1 MRPLLHRTLAGVLLL
16 AAVRGAEAQQ
26 QQVRVTQRT
35 NVRSDSLVKRIF
47 NSDVSD
53 VKRMVTEWREREQR
67 LVNELRAVPQ
77 EDFPTRRRLEDDLA
91 QHTRDGF
98 AMMSAIEA
106 RCVDGGG
113 ALPAGYLGLN
123 IESIGRLINNEPQ
136 QLVSTVTS
144 VEPGSPAERVGL
156 QRGDTLLS
164 IGGVEPRRMGEIG
177 AMLVPG
183 RSMTIRVV
191 RDGMPREFTLV
202 VARRPEGFGESCG
215 EFERALMPMRVP
227 GRVFVRDRSIGPRVQ
242 VDGREAGAEDPP
254 EIRVMIFGADGERET
269 ATGFFAGAEFR
280 PLDADWREV
289 LGVRQGVMVI
299 KVAAGSPAATSGL
312 KSGDVVTAVGSAP
325 VASPVTLVQLLAA
338 SKESDI
344 TLQVVRAKDRRT
356 ITLKL
361 GQR

>member
-1 MRPLLHRTLAGVLLL
+1 MRPFSRGAIVGMLLV
-16 AAVRGAEAQQ
+16 AAVPGAQAQQ
-26 QQVRVTQRT
+26 QVGMMQRT

-47 NSDVSD
+47 NSDVSE
-53 VKRMVTEWREREQR
+53 VKRMVTEWREREQQ
-67 LVNELRAVPQ
+67 LVNELRAVPA
-77 EDFPTRRRLEDDLA
+77 ENFPARRRLEYDLA

-113 ALPAGYLGLN
+113 DLPAGYLGLN
-123 IESIGRLINNEPQ
+123 LESTGMLIDNEPQ
-136 QLVSTVTS
+136 QLVTVVTS
-144 VEPGSPAERVGL
+144 VEPGSPAERAGVQRADKLLSVGGL
-156 QRGDTLLS
+156 Q
-164 IGGVEPRRMGEIG
+164 PRRMGEVG
-177 AMLVPG
+177 ALLVPG
-183 RSMTIRVV
+183 RSLPIRVE
-191 RDGMPREFTLV
+191 RDGMPREFTLT

-215 EFERALMPMRVP
+215 EFERALMPMRIP
-227 GRVFVRDRSIGPRVQ
+227 GRVLVRERSAPLRVP
-242 VDGREAGAEDPP
+242 VEGRDLGAENPS
-254 EIRVMIFGADGERET
+254 EVRIMIFGADGERET
-269 ATGFFAGAEFR
+269 ATAFFAGAEFR

-312 KSGDVVTAVGSAP
+312 KSGDVITAVGGAP
-325 VASPVTLVQLLAA
+325 VATPVTLVQLLAA

>member
-1 MRPLLHRTLAGVLLL
+1 MRPLLRGTIAGTLLL
-16 AAVRGAEAQQ
+16 AAAGAEAQQ
-26 QQVRVTQRT
+26 PVRMTQRT

-47 NSDVSD
+47 NSDVPD
-53 VKRMVTEWREREQR
+53 VKRMVTEWRDREQQ
-67 LVNELRAVPQ
+67 LVKSLRAVPP
-77 EDFPTRRRLEDDLA
+77 EDFPTRRRLEDELA

-113 ALPAGYLGLN
+113 DLPAGYLGLN
-123 IESIGRLINNEPQ
+123 LDTSGRLVNNALEYS
-136 QLVSTVTS
+136 VTVVTS
-144 VEPGSPAERVGL
+144 VEPGSPAEKGGL

-164 IGGVEPRRMGEIG
+164 IGGLEPRRMGDIG

-183 RSMTIRVV
+183 RSLPIRVE
-191 RDGMPREFTLV
+191 RDGSAREFTLT

-227 GRVFVRDRSIGPRVQ
+227 GRVFVRREGAPPRVQ
-242 VDGREAGAEDPP
+242 AEGRVIGPEDPQ
-254 EIRVMIFGADGERET
+254 EVRIMIFGATGERES

-280 PLDADWREV
+280 ELDADWREV

-299 KVAAGSPAATSGL
+299 KVAAGSPSATSGL
-312 KSGDVVTAVGSAP
+312 KSGDVITAVDNAP

-338 SKESDI
+338 SQEREI
-344 TLQVVRAKDRRT
+344 RLQVVRAKDRRT
-356 ITLKL
+356 ITLRL